1 MKIIKN
7 EKLIKR
13 NDTIGK
19 ATSIV
24 GLAVL
29 VGGMFISWQKPEL
42 FNYAILSLL
51 AGFILTQV
59 SIYMGNRFGRS
70 PRPDETLDASLKGL
84 PGDFTI
90 YHYMTP
96 VSHLI
101 VGPAGLWII
110 MPIRQNGVVTYSK
123 NRWKMSGGGFMQGY
137 MRLFGQEGIGRPD
150 LEAEG
155 QISSLQKEL
164 AKRLESENVPPIQ
177 SVLVFTGEQVEVNV
191 EDTPLPAVKV
201 KQLKDFFR
209 QKAKE
214 RNINLTDLEKIKSI
228 LPAEA

>member
-13 NDTIGK
+13 NDQIGK
-19 ATSIV
+19 ATSLV
-24 GLAVL
+24 GLVVL
-29 VGGMFISWQKPEL
+29 LGGMFISWQKPEL

-70 PRPDETLDASLKGL
+70 PRPDEKLDAGLKGL

-90 YHYMTP
+90 YHYTAP

-101 VGPAGLWII
+101 VGPAGIWII
-110 MPIRQNGVVTYSK
+110 LPYRQNGVITYNK

-150 LEAEG
+150 LEADGE
-155 QISSLQKEL
+155 ISSLQKQL
-164 AKRLESENVPPIQ
+164 VKKMESENIPPINA
-177 SVLVFTGEQVEVNV
+177 VLVFTSDEVEINA
-191 EDTPLPAVKV
+191 EGAPMPAMKL
-201 KQLKDFFR
+201 KQLKDFLR
-209 QKAKE
+209 QKAKGSPFAAIEIE
-214 RNINLTDLEKIKSI
+214 RVKQIFEG
-228 LPAEA
+228 

>member
-7 EKLIKR
+7 EKMIER
-13 NDTIGK
+13 NKKIGN
-19 ATSIV
+19 ATSIG
-24 GLAVL
+24 GLLVL
-29 VGGMFISWQKPEL
+29 GAGMFISWQKPEL

-51 AGFILTQV
+51 VGFILTQI
-59 SIYMGNRFGRS
+59 SIYLGNRFGRS
-70 PRPDETLDASLKGL
+70 PRPDEKLDAGLKGL

-90 YHYMTP
+90 YHYSAP
-96 VSHLI
+96 VSHLM
-101 VGPAGLWII
+101 VGPAGIWVIL
-110 MPIRQNGVVTYSK
+110 PYRQNGVVTYQK

-155 QISSLQKEL
+155 DIKSLQKEF
-164 AKRLESENVPPIQ
+164 AKHMEADQIPPIQ
-177 SVLVFTGEQVEVNV
+177 AALVFTSDEVEVNA
-191 EDTPLPAVKV
+191 EDAPLPTMKL

-214 RNINLTDLEKIKSI
+214 HILSPEDLEKIKSI